1 MKVTEWREELKAA
14 EDAIEAARDG
24 LAAAKE
30 EVRARQKRLD
40 RAQKRRAEVLRAFI
54 SGESQ
59 LPLFEEGVEDDDEPA
74 SFVPVAADPSGVLT
88 AAEADAL
95 EEELERQA
103 AERSPFAPPA
113 VNPGRSRNALG
124 DPAKFAA
131 ALADAEDYSA
141 MWSRP
146 WLHSAT
152 LTIAGEAVE
161 VEVGYKPERDSGC
174 LRYGPPLS
182 SAGYSHYGV
191 GRLVDGVPTDLPE
204 RWRSRPYEY
213 AERLAY
219 HLARL
224 SARPGREPADAPD
237 APAWRATPLEGLV
250 IAQAERKQ
258 LARCGVKT
266 AGDLA
271 DAIDLG
277 ADDART
283 DVETEAVL
291 IPDGPWR
298 AIVAAVEIVA
308 GIDAAMLAQAEEP
321 ADDWARTPLVKVGIR
336 GDLVAALKADG
347 LLTLGDLADAC
358 DLCGSL
364 SKALGDWIPADVLS
378 VELDVR
384 GWSSRRPGFP
394 LDRLTPPEEPKR
406 PLEEMFEALASAVDA
421 SDVEAWRPVAERDYD
436 PRLIHE
442 RLSAMWPGQPTYFDD
457 GPAPWFTVR
466 GGDRPA
472 FWLGQARPNAAA
484 MCRPA
489 TWLGEE
495 LFAAVATVLRMAAVE
510 AADAPVPAETPAAAP
525 KKKARKKKPA
535 AVAEARA

>member
-14 EDAIEAARDG
+14 EDAIEAAREG

-30 EVRARQKRLD
+30 DVRAKQKRLD

-59 LPLFEEGVEDDDEPA
+59 LPLFEEGVEDDEDEPA
-74 SFVPVAADPSGVLT
+74 
-88 AAEADAL
+88 
-95 EEELERQA
+95 
-103 AERSPFAPPA
+103 ERSQWSPPI
-113 VNPGRSRNALG
+113 VNPAPRRPASLG

-131 ALADAEDYSA
+131 ALAGEDAEDYSA

-146 WLHSAT
+146 WLHETT
-152 LTIAGEAVE
+152 LTIAGEAVR
-161 VEVGYKPERDSGC
+161 VEVGYKPERHSGS
-174 LRYGPPLS
+174 LRFGPPLS
-182 SAGYSHYGV
+182 SAGYGEYGV
-191 GRLVDGVPTDLPE
+191 GKLADGVPTDLPE

-224 SARPGREPADAPD
+224 TATAGREPADAPD
-237 APAWRATPLEGLV
+237 APAWRATPLEDLV
-250 IAQAERKQ
+250 IAQADRRQ

-283 DVETEAVL
+283 DFETEAVL
-291 IPDGPWR
+291 VPDGQWR
-298 AIVAAVEIVA
+298 AIVAAVEVVA
-308 GIDAAMLAQAEEP
+308 GIDAAMLAQAE
-321 ADDWARTPLVKVGIR
+321 AQADDDWARTPLVKVGIR

-394 LDRLTPPEEPKR
+394 LERLDSPVEPAR
-406 PLEEMFEALASAVDA
+406 PLEEAMDALATAVDA
-421 SDVEAWRPVAERDYD
+421 ADVEAWKPVADRGYD
-436 PRLIHE
+436 LRLIHE
-442 RLSAMWPGQPTYFDD
+442 RLSAMWPDQPTYFEPAGD
-457 GPAPWFTVR
+457 GPGFTVR

-472 FWLGQARPNAAA
+472 FWVGQARPNAAA
-484 MCRPA
+484 MCRAA

-495 LFAAVATVLRMAAVE
+495 LFAIVAAVLGMAAVD
-510 AADAPVPAETPAAAP
+510 AADGPAQAEATAPAP
-525 KKKARKKKPA
+525 RKKARRKKPA
-535 AVAEARA
+535 AVAEARP